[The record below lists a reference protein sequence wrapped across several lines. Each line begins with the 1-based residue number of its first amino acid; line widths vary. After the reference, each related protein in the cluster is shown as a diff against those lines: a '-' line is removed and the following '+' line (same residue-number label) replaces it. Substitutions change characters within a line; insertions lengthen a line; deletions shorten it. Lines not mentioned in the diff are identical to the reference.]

1 MLAFSMHD
9 VKSLLQGNRQES
21 RRKGMEIRMNE
32 KSKGSITIEA
42 SLVVAMCLFTLFIVM
57 GLGMILYRQS
67 LVAAVANQ
75 TASDIAMI
83 YPYLD
88 KDPNTGFTG
97 VYDFNAPEAL
107 YRYFPW
113 KSGKYKAEN
122 VDKAVWYAR
131 ALLEQGGLETEE
143 ASEPEVHV
151 TITGG
156 HALRRNIEVT
166 VTENYQ
172 IPFFEV
178 FEIFGLPKEV
188 EITAAASAECVDM
201 IDFMD
206 TTNFL
211 NYVVDKATPLPD
223 LFEAVDK
230 WITWAKKIIGGGE

>member
-1 MLAFSMHD
+1 
-9 VKSLLQGNRQES
+9 
-21 RRKGMEIRMNE
+21 MNE
-32 KSKGSITIEA
+32 KSRGSITIEA
-42 SLVVAMCLFTLFIVM
+42 TLAVTMCLFTLFVVM

-67 LVAAVANQ
+67 LAAAVANQ

-97 VYDFNAPEAL
+97 VCDFSDPGSL
-107 YRYFPW
+107 YRYLPW
-113 KSGKYKAEN
+113 KSGRYKTENIDKAE
-122 VDKAVWYAR
+122 WYAR
-131 ALLEQGGLETEE
+131 ALLEQGSLEAEE

-151 TITGG
+151 AITGG

-166 VTENYQ
+166 VTENYP
-172 IPFFEV
+172 IPLSGV
-178 FEIFGLPKEV
+178 FEMFGLPKEI

-201 IDFMD
+201 IDYMD

-230 WITWAKKIIGGGE
+230 WVTWAKKVTGGGE